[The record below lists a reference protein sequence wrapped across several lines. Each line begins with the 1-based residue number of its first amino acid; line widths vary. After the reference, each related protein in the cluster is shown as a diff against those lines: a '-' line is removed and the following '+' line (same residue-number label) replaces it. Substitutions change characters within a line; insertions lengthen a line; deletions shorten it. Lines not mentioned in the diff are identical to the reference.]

1 MIPSLDVL
9 ALAAFETAK
18 ISVPTIVDGWR
29 GRVDARVCDRRLD
42 SWSKGI
48 LRAARVQIQ
57 ATGREH
63 IEAGESY
70 VVMSNHQSHFD
81 IPVVFQA
88 LQIPVR
94 MVAKRELFGIPVM
107 GPAMRYSGFVEVD
120 RSRHARAL
128 RSLEAARERLAR
140 DQTSVWIAP
149 EGTRSLDGQVGKFKR
164 GGFHLAIDAGL
175 RILPVAIDGSLSV
188 HRSGDARVHKDQT
201 VRVAIRPPVD
211 ARRFTR
217 DRTDE
222 LIQIVR
228 ASILSGLESVRPS
241 LSAQHAG

>member
-9 ALAAFETAK
+9 VLAAFETVK
-18 ISVPTIVDGWR
+18 ISVPTILDGWR
-29 GRVDARVCDRRLD
+29 GRVDARVCDRRLE

-48 LRAARVQIQ
+48 LRAARVEVQT
-57 ATGREH
+57 TGREH
-63 IEAGESY
+63 IVAGESY

-107 GPAMRYSGFVEVD
+107 GAAMRYSGFVEVD

-128 RSLEAARERLAR
+128 RSLEAARDRLAR

-149 EGTRSLDGQVGKFKR
+149 EGTRSLDGQLGKFKR
-164 GGFHLAIDAGL
+164 GGFHLAMDARL
-175 RILPVAIDGSLSV
+175 RILPVAIDGSLDV
-188 HRSGDARVHKDQT
+188 HRSGETVVHKGRT

-211 ARRFTR
+211 APRFTR
-217 DRTDE
+217 DQTDA
-222 LIQIVR
+222 LIQSVR
-228 ASILSGLESVRPS
+228 TSILSGLDNVRAE